1 MAPLWRHNKC
11 HWVPGWCHTIA
22 SAGVALLHKATVTP
36 TKLQALAAWL
46 PGRTWLGGAVVS
58 TLTQVGAYRFDDP
71 AGAVGI
77 ETLLI
82 RSADGRLLQ
91 VPLSYRAAPLAG
103 AEDALVTTMDHSVLG
118 PRWMYDGCADP
129 VAMRALAAAIL
140 TGGHEAELE
149 IDTGAGLERR
159 EPTVR
164 VVGSGTPPAAVPEL
178 AAVAAA
184 DGPDETVVSVGSLV
198 LTVRRRLDCP
208 EPATTGAQTLH
219 GTWAGAEVPVLLA
232 TARPA

>member
-1 MAPLWRHNKC
+1 
-11 HWVPGWCHTIA
+11 
-22 SAGVALLHKATVTP
+22 VALLHKATITP
-36 TKLQALAAWL
+36 AKLEALTAWL
-46 PGRTWLGGAVVS
+46 PGRSWLDGADVS

-77 ETLLI
+77 ETLLV

-103 AEDALVTTMDHSVLG
+103 ADDALVTTLDHSVLG
-118 PRWMYDGCADP
+118 RRWMYDGCADP

-149 IDTGAGLERR
+149 LDTGAGRERR

-164 VVGSGTPPAAVPEL
+164 VVGSGAPPAAVPEL
-178 AAVAAA
+178 TAVTAT
-184 DGPDETVVSVGSLV
+184 DGPDGTVVTAGAVV
-198 LTVRRRLDCP
+198 LTVRRRLDGP
-208 EPATTGAQTLH
+208 EPPTAGAQTLR
-219 GTWAGAEVPVLLA
+219 GTWAGTDAPVLLS

>member
-1 MAPLWRHNKC
+1 
-11 HWVPGWCHTIA
+11 
-22 SAGVALLHKATVTP
+22 VALLHKATITP
-36 TKLQALAAWL
+36 TKLEALMAWL
-46 PGRTWLGGAVVS
+46 PGRSWLDGADVS

-77 ETLLI
+77 ETLLV
-82 RSADGRLLQ
+82 RTADGRLLQ
-91 VPLSYRAAPLAG
+91 LPLSYRAAPLAG
-103 AEDALVTTMDHSVLG
+103 AEDALVTTMEHSVLG
-118 PRWMYDGCADP
+118 PRWVYDGCADP

-149 IDTGAGLERR
+149 VDTGTGLERR

-164 VVGSGTPPAAVPEL
+164 VVGSGIPPAAVPEL

-184 DGPDETVVSVGSLV
+184 NDPDGTVVSAGPIV
-198 LTVRRRLDCP
+198 LTVRRWLDRS
-208 EPATTGAQTLH
+208 EPVTAGAQTLY
-219 GTWAGAEVPVLLA
+219 GTWDGTDAPVLLA

>member
-1 MAPLWRHNKC
+1 
-11 HWVPGWCHTIA
+11 VG
-22 SAGVALLHKATVTP
+22 
-36 TKLQALAAWL
+36 
-46 PGRTWLGGAVVS
+46 
-58 TLTQVGAYRFDDP
+58 TLSQLGAYRFDDP

-77 ETLLI
+77 ETLLV
-82 RSADGRLLQ
+82 STGDGRLLQ

-103 AEDALVTTMDHSVLG
+103 AEDALVTTMQHSVLG
-118 PRWMYDGCADP
+118 PRWVYDGCADP
-129 VAMRALAAAIL
+129 VAMGALAAAIL

-178 AAVAAA
+178 AAVAAT
-184 DGPDETVVSVGSLV
+184 DGPDATVVSAGPLV
-198 LTVRRRLDCP
+198 LTVRRRLDLP
-208 EPATTGAQTLH
+208 EPTTAGAQALH
-219 GTWAGAEVPVLLA
+219 GTWAGTDAPVLLA